1 MKKKNNNGV
10 LIGLLLGIIVML
22 LIFVALFATN
32 TISFNSKKAPTSKQ
46 TKENSKQSIEKEE
59 NKEEQKKDNREEI
72 IAKLKE
78 KLTDE
83 TWVKD
88 NLYSKENCFGQE
100 VGISNRN
107 LKFEILED
115 NKKNP
120 IVIILD
126 YSFEDFVVA
135 CYKVYIENDKVIA
148 KLVDG
153 GIGHPSHIG
162 YYVDKAQGFVI
173 SNWGHMGDYTF
184 TAYDVKNNEIEVYDK
199 YECNTGQCEYEY
211 KGDKK
216 YNITEINKELNMNNI
231 NTYLK

>member
-1 MKKKNNNGV
+1 MEKKNNNGI

-22 LIFVALFATN
+22 LVFIALFTTN
-32 TISFNSKKAPTSKQ
+32 SISFNTKEASTTNK
-46 TKENSKQSIEKEE
+46 TKENNQQNDKKEE
-59 NKEEQKKDNREEI
+59 NKEEQKKDNREEVI
-72 IAKLKE
+72 NKLKE

-88 NLYSKENCFGQE
+88 NLYSKKNCFGQE

-107 LKFEILED
+107 LKFEVLED
-115 NKKNP
+115 NEKNP

-126 YSFEDFVVA
+126 YSIEDFVVA
-135 CYKVYIENDKVIA
+135 CYKVYTDNNNVIA

-162 YYVDKAQGFVI
+162 YSVDKKQGLVI
-173 SNWGHMGDYTF
+173 SSWGHMGDYTF
-184 TAYDVKNNEIEVYDK
+184 TAYDVKNNEIKVYDK

-211 KGDKK
+211 KGDKT
-216 YNITEINKELNMNNI
+216 YNITEIDKELTKANLD
-231 NTYLK
+231 TYLK